1 MTSTPV
7 KLFPMT
13 SPKRPDVTGSPEQAF
28 GYGKKVLD
36 YLIGGIKA
44 ESVAAIVYIA
54 PNGHLQALYAP
65 QLHTSI
71 DGTPI
76 SIVGNASG
84 KLNEFS
90 MVELVLD
97 QLGLVP
103 CFNKTD
109 SFAPL
114 DGISIATALLTN
126 SRWKTGTLFG
136 TALPNFVIIYFGQ
149 KAPTGKIWTDDTK
162 HELALLGPGYEL
174 WGKLMSKAAQHEAD
188 ASIVMD
194 AAVSAKDVTYAG
206 YYTDKR
212 TKSGLL
218 SPREGPSIDT
228 NTVDSDRF
236 ARQAENI
243 RKLFMATPSPTVSPS
258 TPSNTTVKVM
268 HSSDEGKE
276 EEASKGLAKTMLLLL
291 TGDVNFDTTTITN
304 VGYPELTAGMEIV
317 AASARA
323 SRPQGLVDI
332 SHDTFH
338 IAKTANPFD
347 LRSTEMSMQMFP
359 KNLAVHMLAGNYALQ
374 PVASVHREANAVD
387 ILSFAPQRDNNQV
400 TNQRSIEHNASL
412 EHQMNLA
419 DAHRVKPTTK
429 IANIGTIKSIRDVI
443 STCINLGTCIRAIT
457 PVAETRSPILYQ
469 LLEKA
474 IKLLVDPEFNTWYTH
489 CKSDMP
495 SLHFKILSVLDIV
508 FVNIAKGASTFLNVN
523 LYVNK
528 SDTSK
533 IDLTFYRVAVKAIAA
548 LEEQITQAQAQMAP
562 LAVHPSTVA
571 RFNPAAPATP
581 NNNRNRSN
589 QADTPPNDRGTAPKR
604 DGTTPDSGAQPKKKR
619 TNTATGAK
627 EFDAKQMGVFYCNEN
642 ILSANVFPAGKAKA
656 ICPDFTCKGR
666 ECTAENC
673 VLEHPRNIA
682 EIGRDTVEAIAANFK
697 KNNSGW
703 LSKYHFYKSDLSPE
717 AKSML
722 GGANGID
729 NSKKD

>member
-1 MTSTPV
+1 MS
-7 KLFPMT
+7 

-28 GYGKKVLD
+28 GHGKNVLD

-44 ESVAAIVYIA
+44 ESVAAIVYMA

-65 QLHTSI
+65 QLHTAL

-97 QLGLVP
+97 QLGMVP
-103 CFNKTD
+103 CFYKTD

-114 DGISIATALLTN
+114 DGISIATTLLTK

-136 TALPNFVIIYFGQ
+136 TAVPNFVFIYFGD
-149 KAPTGKIWTDDTK
+149 KVPTGIIWTDDTK
-162 HELALLGPGYEL
+162 HALALLGPGYEL
-174 WGKLMSKAAQHEAD
+174 WVKLMSKAAQYEAD

-194 AAVSAKDVTYAG
+194 AAASAKDKTYADY

-218 SPREGPSIDT
+218 SPRDGPSAYT
-228 NTVDSDRF
+228 NTVDSDRYP
-236 ARQAENI
+236 RHAENI
-243 RKLFMATPSPTVSPS
+243 RKAFMATPSPTVSPP
-258 TPSNTTVKVM
+258 TPSNTTVKVV

-276 EEASKGLAKTMLLLL
+276 EEALKGLAKTMLLLL
-291 TGDVNFDTTTITN
+291 TGDINYDTMTITN
-304 VGYPELTAGMEIV
+304 VEYPVLTAGMDIV
-317 AASARA
+317 ATSARA
-323 SRPQGLVDI
+323 SRAQGLVDI
-332 SHDTFH
+332 AHDTFH

-347 LRSTEMSMQMFP
+347 LRCTEMSMQMFP
-359 KNLAVHMLAGNYALQ
+359 KNLAVHMLSGNYALQ

-429 IANIGTIKSIRDVI
+429 IANIGAIKSNRDVI

-474 IKLLVDPEFNTWYTH
+474 IKLLVDPEFNIWFTH

-571 RFNPAAPATP
+571 RLNPAAPATP

-627 EFDAKQMGVFYCNEN
+627 EFDAKQMGVFYCKAN
-642 ILSANVFPAGKAKA
+642 ILSGNVFPAGKAKS
-656 ICPDFTCKGR
+656 ICPDFTCK
-666 ECTAENC
+666 E
-673 VLEHPRNIA
+673 P
-682 EIGRDTVEAIAANFK
+682 
-697 KNNSGW
+697 
-703 LSKYHFYKSDLSPE
+703 
-717 AKSML
+717 
-722 GGANGID
+722 
-729 NSKKD
+729 